1 MEDFIKYLKRK
12 GKEQFTEAKE
22 EEIQQLVEWGKGKLP
37 EEFLWVYQKMM
48 PKNVVGIKDIV
59 IYSMERIENENF
71 HYVPGANIYPLGLFT
86 FASALDGD
94 VICIDLNDKNGSIY
108 QCSHSLLADEEK
120 ISFYKN
126 KMVNLEFS
134 YENVIRCSKK
144 LADNYLEFTK
154 ELKKSRS
161 ITYDVVGI
169 AIDRYG
175 E

>member
-1 MEDFIKYLKRK
+1 MENFIKYLKRK
-12 GKEQFTEAKE
+12 GKTQFTEAKE
-22 EEIQQLVEWGKGKLP
+22 EEIQQLAEWGKGKLP
-37 EEFLWVYQKMM
+37 EEFLYVYQNMM

-59 IYSMERIENENF
+59 IYPMERIKNENF
-71 HYVPGANIYPLGLFT
+71 HYVPGANIYPLGFFT
-86 FASALDGD
+86 FASGLDGD
-94 VICIDLNDKNGSIY
+94 AICMDLNDESGSIY

-126 KMVNLEFS
+126 KMVHLEFS

-161 ITYDVVGI
+161 ITYDVVSI
-169 AIDRYG
+169 AIERYY